1 MHSKYL
7 ANTELETI
15 MDEHMGHT
23 LGCVWCLL
31 LPNYQV
37 CANDELG
44 FGIPLVV
51 GDVVVCLQPYPLLA
65 FGQEPIVTGLSF
77 SKLHHC

>member
-1 MHSKYL
+1 MAEHSR
-7 ANTELETI
+7 
-15 MDEHMGHT
+15 HT
-23 LGCVWCLL
+23 LWGVRCSL

-37 CANDELG
+37 SANDKLG

-77 SKLHHC
+77 SKLHHCSTKKESNL